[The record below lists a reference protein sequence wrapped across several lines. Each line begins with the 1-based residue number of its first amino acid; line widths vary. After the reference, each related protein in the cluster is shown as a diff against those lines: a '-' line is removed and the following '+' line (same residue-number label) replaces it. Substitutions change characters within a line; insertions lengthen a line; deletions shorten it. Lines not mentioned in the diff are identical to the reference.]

1 MRLQYL
7 DWAGQDPY
15 VNLAL
20 ERYLL
25 ENAQEGTCTLLL
37 WQNNNTVVIGCN
49 QNPWI
54 QYYLRMDANG
64 QRVNDIAALDRGIRE
79 LHARCRKAE
88 KDAQTYMAE
97 AVLYRRKYEAL
108 ELERKEDE
116 ENRFPVFFNHKRE
129 NEDQHPEARVSC
141 GGN

>member
-1 MRLQYL
+1 MTLTEKDASLLPLRARITRMEQDLEYL
-7 DWAGQDPY
+7 KQS
-15 VNLAL
+15 
-20 ERYLL
+20 E
-25 ENAQEGTCTLLL
+25 
-37 WQNNNTVVIGCN
+37 TV
-49 QNPWI
+49 

-108 ELERKEDE
+108 ELERKEEE

-129 NEDQHPEARVSC
+129 DENQHPEARVSC

>member
-1 MRLQYL
+1 MTEKDASLLPLRARITRMEQDLEYL
-7 DWAGQDPY
+7 KRS
-15 VNLAL
+15 
-20 ERYLL
+20 E
-25 ENAQEGTCTLLL
+25 
-37 WQNNNTVVIGCN
+37 TV
-49 QNPWI
+49 

-88 KDAQTYMAE
+88 KDAKTYMAE

-116 ENRFPVFFNHKRE
+116 ENRFPVFFNHKDE
-129 NEDQHPEARVSC
+129 NQHPEARVSC